1 MYDVRY
7 VKIMINRRNIIL
19 ISVLILNYIGVDAL
33 VKEDYFG
40 NENAT
45 CVEESISTFKQIVA
59 KRYKANINFCDR
71 NTKSKG
77 KGIALYY
84 MIAKDIYDIESGL

>member
-1 MYDVRY
+1 
-7 VKIMINRRNIIL
+7 MINGRNIIL
-19 ISVLILNYIGVDAL
+19 ISVLVLNYIGVDAL

-40 NENAT
+40 NENAI
-45 CVEESISTFKQIVA
+45 CVEESISTFKQIIA
-59 KRYKANINFCDR
+59 KHHKANINFCDR

-84 MIAKDIYDIESGL
+84 VIAKDTYNIEGGL